1 MKRKEYPQELKNRLN
16 QLLPRFYLRVSSN
29 KAFYK
34 PCIAFSALW
43 HVACISEGTYLLL
56 PDAYGVLD
64 YFKKYIDEEITI
76 FQLWGEVKYILRY
89 NGLKATVEAYNKLN
103 IEIPKRVLPLLR
115 QTLEGFMWDYPSQNV
130 RETFMTHT
138 GILQFMVMNIADFGF
153 SGRLTASLFFYV
165 NGKMTSQE
173 LLNEMDNIYMVFRG
187 LKPGLKF

>member
-64 YFKKYIDEEITI
+64 YFKKYTDQEITI
-76 FQLWGEVKYILRY
+76 FQLWDEIKYALRY
-89 NGLKATVEAYNKLN
+89 NGLKATAENNNRLD
-103 IEIPKRVLPLLR
+103 IEIPRRILPLLR
-115 QTLEGFMWDYPSQNV
+115 QTIEGFMWDYPSQNV
-130 RETFMTHT
+130 KETFRTHT
-138 GILQFMVMNIADFGF
+138 GILQLMIFIISDFGF
-153 SGRLTASLFFYV
+153 PGRLSSALFFYV
-165 NGKMTSQE
+165 NGRMTSQE
-173 LLNEMDNIYMVFRG
+173 LLNEIDNIYMVFRG